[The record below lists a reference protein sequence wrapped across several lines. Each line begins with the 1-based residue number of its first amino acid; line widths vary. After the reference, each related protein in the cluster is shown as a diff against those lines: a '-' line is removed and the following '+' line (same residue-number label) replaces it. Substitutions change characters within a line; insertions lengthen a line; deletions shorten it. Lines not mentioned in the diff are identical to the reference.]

1 MPTIATYRC
10 GVRAEQIAEEFPVV
24 SMDSDALEAVRLLAT
39 RRLPGLVVTDQ
50 AGTPVTILPASQVV
64 RLLVPAYVQEDPS
77 LAGVLSESIADR
89 IADKLGGKSV
99 AAVLPKPPPEMATVK
114 SDDTLIE
121 VAAIM
126 ARQPLSPGCRHGRR
140 GNRRRDHRPALTRG
154 GSRFAL
160 STASRRVVR
169 WRSSR

>member
-1 MPTIATYRC
+1 
-10 GVRAEQIAEEFPVV
+10 VRAEQIAEEFPVV

-89 IADKLGGKSV
+89 IVDKLGGKSV
-99 AAVLPKPPPEMATVK
+99 AEVLPKPPPDMTTVK
-114 SDDTLIE
+114 SDDTIIE
-121 VAAIM
+121 VAAVM
-126 ARQPLSPGCRHGRR
+126 ARNRSPLVAVMGAKGIVGVITAPRLLEA
-140 GNRRRDHRPALTRG
+140 AL
-154 GSRFAL
+154 GSH
-160 STASRRVVR
+160 
-169 WRSSR
+169 

>member
-126 ARQPLSPGCRHGRR
+126 ARNRSPLVAVMSGEGIVGVITAPRLLEV
-140 GNRRRDHRPALTRG
+140 AL
-154 GSRFAL
+154 GSH
-160 STASRRVVR
+160 
-169 WRSSR
+169 